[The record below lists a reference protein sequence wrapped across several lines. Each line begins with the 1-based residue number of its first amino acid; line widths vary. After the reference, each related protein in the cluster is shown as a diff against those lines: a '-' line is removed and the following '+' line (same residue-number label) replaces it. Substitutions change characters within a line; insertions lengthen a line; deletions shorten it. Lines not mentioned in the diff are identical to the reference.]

1 MVDRHP
7 IPHLDV
13 AHTGADFFNHA
24 TRFVAWNF
32 FVACQLLCYV
42 TIAMQVATA
51 QTAGP
56 NSNHGLSGARLWV
69 RKLTHFGLAVTQ
81 KNEAVHGEVPPQ
93 IK

>member
-1 MVDRHP
+1 
-7 IPHLDV
+7 
-13 AHTGADFFNHA
+13 
-24 TRFVAWNF
+24 
-32 FVACQLLCYV
+32 
-42 TIAMQVATA
+42 MQVATA